1 MFMLVVSRIYEPM
14 STTLISLAAI
24 NSLQVNV
31 DRMNQLE
38 YYSEQKGEEKLT
50 NNGYDIEFIP
60 VKGYGVLE
68 STFLRLYAIMFESNI
83 YLIVYGG
90 IKLNDK
96 IQNSPGLQENVFRK
110 IDQVKQFLV
119 DENILDIDD
128 I

>member
-1 MFMLVVSRIYEPM
+1 M
-14 STTLISLAAI
+14 
-24 NSLQVNV
+24 
-31 DRMNQLE
+31 
-38 YYSEQKGEEKLT
+38 
-50 NNGYDIEFIP
+50 
-60 VKGYGVLE
+60 LE
-68 STFLRLYAIMFESNI
+68 STFLRLYAIMFESNC

-119 DENILDIDD
+119 DENILDIED